1 MMLRKSICY
10 LCLLMWGLFTLMVV
24 YPQTKPVEGIR
35 QPKPGFYALTN
46 AAVVTEPGVT
56 LLNATVIVKD
66 GIIQRVGQNIT
77 IPAAATVIDYSGRTI
92 YPGFIDVY
100 SDFGMPEK
108 ASEIDNDGEDEH
120 WNQKVNADLNA
131 LDFIELKAKDLQNL
145 RKQGFT
151 ATWIVPQTGIFR
163 GQSAIVS
170 IADGEL
176 QNHIIKDE
184 VAQHISFSGARGGG
198 YPSSLMGIIAL
209 IRQTFLDTDWYQRAW
224 DAYEANP
231 AQPSPEENSS
241 LAALQDAA
249 RGKQPVVFEVGDDL
263 EFLRAVK
270 IIKEFNLTAWIK
282 TSGMEYRIAEEVK
295 KAGLPI
301 ITPLNFPDKLNAD
314 TPEEALDVELWE
326 LQHWYFAPENP
337 GRMAA
342 TGVLQVFT
350 RDGLTQKQSFHA
362 QLRKAIERG
371 LDKTE
376 TLAALTSNAAELLG
390 ISEQLG
396 SIAAGKR
403 AHFVVTDGD
412 IFDENS
418 KILDV
423 WVDGDRYEI
432 TDLPTIDARGTYR
445 FSLSVPEMKM
455 PVEGNLEISGKPEK
469 LSGKIV
475 VAEKKSIKLSRIA
488 LEHQRLSLSFP
499 GDSLGI
505 PGVVLLSARYEDS
518 DWVGQGLLPDGRSV
532 SWRATLTEK
541 STPDKDEK
549 PKDKTKIAD
558 YKPAMGWG
566 AYARKKLPAQPE
578 YVLVKNA
585 TIWTCGPDGTLD
597 KADML
602 IHNGKISQ
610 ISKWITAP
618 KGAVVVDAQGKH
630 VTPGLIDAHSH
641 TGIDRGVNE
650 GTQAVTS
657 EVRIG
662 DVIDSYD
669 IGWYREL
676 AGGLTV
682 ANQLHGSANPIGGQN
697 SVVKLRWSTL
707 PDVMRLA
714 GAPEGIKFALGENVK
729 QSNWGDN
736 YTTRYPQTRMGVET
750 IIRDRFKAA
759 KDYQQAW
766 QNYQKLSKKERLKTV
781 LPRKDLELE
790 ALLEILNGKRL
801 IHSHSYRQDEILML
815 CRVAQEFGFK
825 IGTFQHVL
833 EGYKVAESIKEAAIG
848 ASTFSDW
855 WAYKFEV
862 YDAIPYNGALMHKAG
877 VNVSFN
883 SDSNE
888 LARRLNTEAAKA
900 IKYGGLTPEEAIKFV
915 TINPAIQLGIADKVG
930 SLEPGKDAD
939 FVIWSGNPLS
949 TYTICEQTWID
960 GRKMFD
966 RAEDMKARETV
977 VNERAK
983 LLQIYF
989 AEKSGNHSGKAFTMK
1004 KNDSHSCRHGDSIH

>member
-1 MMLRKSICY
+1 M
-10 LCLLMWGLFTLMVV
+10 LMWGLFTLMGA

-46 AAVVTEPGVT
+46 AEVVTEPGVT

-77 IPAAATVIDYSGRTI
+77 IPTAATVIDYSGRTV
-92 YPGFIDVY
+92 YPGFIDIY
-100 SDFGMPEK
+100 SDFGMPQK
-108 ASEIDNDGEDEH
+108 ASELDNESKDDH
-120 WNQKVNADLNA
+120 WNNKINADLNT
-131 LDFIELKAKDLQNL
+131 LDFLELKDKDLQNL

-170 IADGEL
+170 LADDDI
-176 QNHIIKDE
+176 QNHIINDK
-184 VAQHISFSGARGGG
+184 VAQHISFSAARGGG

-209 IRQTFLDTDWYQRAW
+209 IRQTFLDTDWYRKAW
-224 DAYEANP
+224 DAYEANL
-231 AQPSPEENSS
+231 AQPSPEENTS
-241 LAALQDAA
+241 LAALEDVLS
-249 RGKQPVVFEVGDDL
+249 GELPVVFEVGDDL
-263 EFLRAVK
+263 EFLRAAK
-270 IIKEFNLTAWIK
+270 IINEFNLNGWIK
-282 TSGMEYRIAEEVK
+282 ASGMEYRIAEEVK
-295 KAGLPI
+295 KTGYPI
-301 ITPLNFPDKLNAD
+301 ITPLNFPDKLNAN

-337 GRMAA
+337 KQMAA

-350 RDGLTQKQSFHA
+350 RDGLTPKQSFHT
-362 QLRKAIERG
+362 QLRAAIERG
-371 LDKTE
+371 LNKTDA
-376 TLAALTSNAAELLG
+376 LAALTSNAAKLLG
-390 ISEQLG
+390 ISQQLG
-396 SIAAGKR
+396 TITAGKR
-403 AHFVVTDGD
+403 AHFVVTNGD
-412 IFDENS
+412 VFEENS

-423 WVDGDRYEI
+423 WVDGIRYEI
-432 TDLPTIDARGTYR
+432 ADLPVIDARGVYQ
-445 FSLSVPEMKM
+445 FSMSVPEMKM
-455 PVEGNLEISGKPEK
+455 PVEGMLEIAGKPEK
-469 LSGKIV
+469 LSGKINV
-475 VAEKKSIKLSRIA
+475 TEKKSIKLNRIA
-488 LEHQRLSLSFP
+488 LEHQRLSLSFS

-505 PGVVLLSARYEDS
+505 NGVVLLSARHEKNN
-518 DWVGQGLLPDGRSV
+518 WVGQGLLPDGRIV
-532 SWRATLTEK
+532 SWQANLTEK
-541 STPDKDEK
+541 KPAEDEGKAKQKD
-549 PKDKTKIAD
+549 KIAD

-566 AYARKKLPAQPE
+566 AYARKKLPEQPE
-578 YVLVKNA
+578 FVVVKNA
-585 TIWTCGPDGTLD
+585 TIWTCGPEGTLD

-602 IHNGKISQ
+602 IRQGKISK
-610 ISKWITAP
+610 ISKWITVP
-618 KGAVVVDAQGKH
+618 KNAIVIDAQGKH

-707 PDVMRLA
+707 PDVMRLV

-736 YTTRYPQTRMGVET
+736 FTSRYPQTRMGVET

-759 KDYQQAW
+759 KDYQQQW
-766 QNYQKLSKKERLKTV
+766 DSYRRLSKKERQKTV
-781 LPRKDLELE
+781 PPRVALELE

-801 IHSHSYRQDEILML
+801 VHSHSYRQDEILML
-815 CRVAQEFGFK
+815 CRVAQEFGFT

-833 EGYKVAESIKEAAIG
+833 EGYKVAEAIKEAAIG

-862 YDAIPYNGALMHKAG
+862 YDAIPYNGALMHKVG
-877 VNVSFN
+877 VKVSFN

-900 IKYGGLTPEEAIKFV
+900 IKYGGLSPEEAIKFV
-915 TINPAIQLGIADKVG
+915 TINPAIQLVIDDKVG

-949 TYTICEQTWID
+949 TYSICEQTWID

-966 RAEDMKARETV
+966 RADDLKSREIV
-977 VNERAK
+977 EKERAK

-989 AEKSGNHSGKAFTMK
+989 AEKSGNHSGKAFSMK
-1004 KNDSHSCRHGDSIH
+1004 KSDSHSCRHGDVSY